1 MAGALPLL
9 GESPRERRD
18 AARNRDALLHAA
30 QEMVQNGGVDCVT
43 MDRVAEAAGVGKGTV
58 FRRFESRA
66 GLMAALVNALEM
78 DWQDAIIS
86 GPAPLGPGA
95 PPLERLLAMGRSR
108 MDLNLTHAELMD
120 AAGWQKTHGHAAHAF
135 IVMHVRHL
143 LSELGVAGDLHV
155 LASALLAP
163 LNATLLRQQID
174 YDGLSRDRIF
184 EGWADLVGRVVG
196 PENS

>member
-78 DWQDAIIS
+78 DWQEAVIS

-95 PPLERLLAMGRSR
+95 PPLDRLLAMGRSR
-108 MDLNLTHAELMD
+108 MDLNLTHAELP
-120 AAGWQKTHGHAAHAF
+120 KF
-135 IVMHVRHL
+135 VR
-143 LSELGVAGDLHV
+143 
-155 LASALLAP
+155 AL
-163 LNATLLRQQID
+163 Q
-174 YDGLSRDRIF
+174 DGGEMVIRDRIF
-184 EGWADLVGRVVG
+184 EGWADLVRRVVG